1 MRSKPGSYPP
11 FELIPNH
18 GSTHFPTGR
27 DSKPRSTPLGLSQ
40 TTGFRMF
47 FIFRGGDDHDVSMR
61 MTVPTPQNTTV
72 IPRIQKPIRPA
83 KTAGLVAHDLFG
95 RDGRGKS
102 FSTLRTAALQD
113 GTPRLRLHSFSE
125 AVFAQALDST
135 RLICPLHRCGSPLFG
150 YEDMIGDVLNSA
162 IRTLKARAPRIRCLR
177 SLLWPCLFGVFD
189 SRIFS
194 SSDESGRSRKAQEL
208 TWEDDELS
216 MHRFPPSLCI

>member
-61 MTVPTPQNTTV
+61 MTVPAPQNTTV

-135 RLICPLHRCGSPLFG
+135 RLKCPLHRCGSSLSVIWFLTSRFNA
-150 YEDMIGDVLNSA
+150 EAMASDVLNRA
-162 IRTLKARAPRIRCLR
+162 IRTLRARASKIRCVR
-177 SLLWPCLFGVFD
+177 SLV
-189 SRIFS
+189 
-194 SSDESGRSRKAQEL
+194 Q
-208 TWEDDELS
+208 
-216 MHRFPPSLCI
+216 PSLIRCFRLEQFLVIRRIGQVPGSARAYLGGS